1 MIFLFSS
8 NVLKQH
14 DKRLDGILKTS
25 YLLIMISLS
34 LCKPK
39 TISLLVKLNQLK
51 EKKLSLRLGFTT
63 GLESIFVYLETN
75 LSCLL
80 YVIHFFPP
88 KEDFHFRE
96 TLPFI
101 LSLSDADRWK
111 IIGSS
116 WFPREDF
123 SRVCSAAGGRSLNV
137 LRFSTDTGTPDRHEI
152 FMARA
157 PGYSHDEKNTFAADS
172 ICQRV
177 VNYVIIR
184 SSKILKASMSSITH
198 KYSSPVVV

>member
-14 DKRLDGILKTS
+14 DRRLDGILKTS

-80 YVIHFFPP
+80 YVIHFSPLKKISIFE
-88 KEDFHFRE
+88 KRF
-96 TLPFI
+96 LLSS
-101 LSLSDADRWK
+101 LSLMLIDERLSVLHGFLVK
-111 IIGSS
+111 IFRGC
-116 WFPREDF
+116 
-123 SRVCSAAGGRSLNV
+123 V
-137 LRFSTDTGTPDRHEI
+137 
-152 FMARA
+152 AR
-157 PGYSHDEKNTFAADS
+157 PGDDH
-172 ICQRV
+172 
-177 VNYVIIR
+177 
-184 SSKILKASMSSITH
+184 
-198 KYSSPVVV
+198 